1 MIINWTS
8 ITTIDATLGAAN
20 TATGGWFWLGMLC
33 MLDVIVIL
41 FLMNTGVEA
50 ALFAGGFFG
59 LVLGI
64 LFAYMNLIA
73 WQWVLAF
80 VGLIIF
86 VFIYST
92 YNRQSY

>member
-1 MIINWTS
+1 MIINWTD
-8 ITTIDATLGAAN
+8 ITTIQGTLGAAN
-20 TATGGWFWLGMLC
+20 TVTGGWFWLGMLI
-33 MLDVIVIL
+33 MLDVIIFIL
-41 FLMNTGVEA
+41 LMNSGIEA
-50 ALFAGGFFG
+50 AALAAGFFG

-80 VGLIIF
+80 VGLLVF
-86 VFIYST
+86 VFIYIT